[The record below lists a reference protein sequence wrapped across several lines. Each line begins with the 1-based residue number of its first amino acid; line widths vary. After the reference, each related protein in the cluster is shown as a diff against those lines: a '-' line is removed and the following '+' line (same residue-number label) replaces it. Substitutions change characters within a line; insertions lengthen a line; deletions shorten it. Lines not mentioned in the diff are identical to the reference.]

1 MSKIALSSNASGT
14 GVFTI
19 ASLGTNTDRTITL
32 PDATGTL
39 FSSADIASQAQ
50 AEAGTDNVT
59 LMTPLRVAQAIDAQN
74 IYLAP
79 LVTLSGSN
87 VDFTGISST
96 ARRVTVMFSGL
107 SSNSTV
113 VPLVQL
119 GDAGG
124 IEASGYNGTTAVVI
138 NAAATQVGNFSTG
151 VSLSPSWTAA
161 AVLHG
166 KVTFDLMDAPTN
178 LWAISGSAGRSDVS
192 TGYHTFG
199 GSKALSE
206 TLTQIRLA
214 AGAASSFD
222 AGSASIS
229 WE

>member
-19 ASLGTNTDRTITL
+19 ASLGTNTDQTLTL

-50 AEAGTDNVT
+50 AEAGSDNVT

-74 IYLAP
+74 IYLSP

-87 VDFTGISST
+87 VDFTGISAT

-107 SSNSTV
+107 SSNGTV
-113 VPLVQL
+113 VPLIQL

-124 IEASGYNGTTAVVI
+124 IETTGYSGAMTVV
-138 NAAATQVGNFSTG
+138 APSPPGANFSNG
-151 VSLSPSWTAA
+151 VSLSTTWAATATLGGNI
-161 AVLHG
+161 V
-166 KVTFDLMDAPTN
+166 FNLMDSATN
-178 LWAISGSAGRSDVS
+178 LWNFSGTAGRSDAS
-192 TGYHTFG
+192 YTHSYG
-199 GSKALSE
+199 GTKALSG
-206 TLTQIRLA
+206 TLTQIRFT
-214 AGAASSFD
+214 AGANSFD